1 MQFVLIAQLLVLVAV
16 ANGAPLLITA
26 MLGTRFA
33 QPLDGGAIF
42 LDARPALGPRKTV
55 RGVVGALAATS
66 LAAPLL
72 GLDWTVGATVAV
84 GATAGDLLSSFIKR
98 RLGLAPGSM
107 APGLDHIPESLFPL
121 LASRLLVPI
130 GWLDIV
136 AGAAAFSIGALVV
149 SRILFRL
156 KLRDTPY

>member
-1 MQFVLIAQLLVLVAV
+1 MQYVLVAQLLILIGV
-16 ANGAPLLITA
+16 ANGAPLLVTT

-33 QPLDGGAIF
+33 QPLDGGATF
-42 LDARPALGPRKTV
+42 PDGRPGFGPRKTI
-55 RGVVGALAATS
+55 RGVLVALLATS
-66 LAAPLL
+66 LAAPAV
-72 GLDWTVGATVAV
+72 GLDWEVGALVAA
-84 GATAGDLLSSFIKR
+84 GAVVGDLFSSFIKR

-107 APGLDHIPESLFPL
+107 ALGLDHIPESLFPL

-130 GWLDIV
+130 GWLGIIGGTAIFLV
-136 AGAAAFSIGALVV
+136 GALVV